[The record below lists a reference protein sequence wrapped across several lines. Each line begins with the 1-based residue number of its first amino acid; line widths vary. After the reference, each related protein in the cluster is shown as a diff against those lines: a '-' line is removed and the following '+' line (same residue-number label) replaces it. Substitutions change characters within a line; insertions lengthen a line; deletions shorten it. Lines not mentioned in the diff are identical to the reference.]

1 MGQGITRRQLLWGAI
16 ALGSTQL
23 LLTRPSFAARRARI
37 TVSTS
42 RELWDAIG
50 SDRTIT
56 LRPGVYDLVSIADTL
71 TASSPHI
78 AFEAVYDGIEAV
90 IRNVQ
95 NLTIIGPKDHSAK
108 IYTQP
113 RYADVLRFD
122 NCQDITLKQIEAGHW
137 PDEGDCNG
145 AVLQFTDCD
154 RIELDDLRLFGSGT
168 YGIWAS
174 RTNELHCKD
183 SQIYECTYG
192 ILYLTACEDIHLE
205 DCQFLNN
212 RQYNLV
218 HVERS
223 RQVQFEDCQF
233 RNNQVLAQWDAF
245 FNVIDSPAV
254 IVEDCEFINNSSAK
268 LMNQP
273 GVLRLDDVRFTD
285 NTFMDL

>member
-16 ALGSTQL
+16 ALGGTQL
-23 LLTRPSFAARRARI
+23 ITRPSQAARRAKI

-42 RELWDAIG
+42 RELWEAIG
-50 SDRTIT
+50 SDRTIR
-56 LRPGVYDLVSIADTL
+56 LRPGVYDLVSIAESL
-71 TASSPHI
+71 TESSPHI
-78 AFEAVYDGIEAV
+78 AFEPVYDGIEAV

-122 NCQDITLKQIEAGHW
+122 NCQDISIERVEAGHW
-137 PDEGDCNG
+137 PDAGDCNG

-154 RIELDDLRLFGSGT
+154 RIELDDLMLFGSGT
-168 YGIWAS
+168 YGIWAL

-192 ILYLTACEDIHLE
+192 ILYFTECEDIHLE
-205 DCQFLNN
+205 DCQFLDN
-212 RQYNLV
+212 RKFNLV

-254 IVEDCEFINNSSAK
+254 LVEDCQFINNSSAK

-273 GVLRLDDVRFTD
+273 GVLRLDDVDFTD
-285 NTFMDL
+285 NTFTDV